1 MDDVRGEPVIVP
13 DVGQVE
19 LRESQPVIYDQPVR
33 LQLLVEDPET
43 GAEHYVVRYPAGM
56 RARRHRHS
64 AAHTIIVL
72 EGTLRA
78 NGQVLGAGGY
88 CHFPAG
94 TPMHHE
100 PAGNDG
106 CLFVTIFHGPFDVEP
121 LEERAARRSPSAS

>member
-1 MDDVRGEPVIVP
+1 MPDEAVIER
-13 DVGQVE
+13 DVGALELTASQPAIYDRPIE
-19 LRESQPVIYDQPVR
+19 LR
-33 LQLLVEDPET
+33 LLFADAGS

-72 EGTLRA
+72 EGRLQA
-78 NGQVLGAGGY
+78 NGQLLGPGAY

-94 TPMHHE
+94 APMHHA
-100 PAGNDG
+100 PTADDD

-121 LEERAARRSPSAS
+121 LEE